1 MGSYRASV
9 LGQLEIYKINTA
21 PTHGTS
27 PASGKQKQ
35 KLNNTDASTEH
46 SAFTRV
52 LHTVFLGDAGKEAGE
67 DKIREASRTA
77 GFELGL
83 EGK

>member
-1 MGSYRASV
+1 M
-9 LGQLEIYKINTA
+9 GQLEIDKINAA

-27 PASGKQKQ
+27 PASGKQKK

-52 LHTVFLGDAGKEAGE
+52 LHIVFLGLLARKQERIKSGKPPEQL
-67 DKIREASRTA
+67 S
-77 GFELGL
+77 LN
-83 EGK
+83 